1 VDILVSAR
9 KHGIADEEILH
20 AIAHAFTVDEVDED
34 PIRYLILGP
43 DSSGN
48 FLEIVVLD
56 RPNGPCVIHA
66 MKMREK
72 YRVLLPQPG
81 EPQ

>member
-1 VDILVSAR
+1 VDLLASAK
-9 KHGIADEEILH
+9 KHGITNENVRH
-20 AIAHAFTVDEVDED
+20 AVANALSVDEVDED

-43 DSSGN
+43 DTIGN
-48 FLEIVVLD
+48 LVEIVVLD

-72 YRVLLPQPG
+72 YRSLLLEAG
-81 EPQ
+81 E